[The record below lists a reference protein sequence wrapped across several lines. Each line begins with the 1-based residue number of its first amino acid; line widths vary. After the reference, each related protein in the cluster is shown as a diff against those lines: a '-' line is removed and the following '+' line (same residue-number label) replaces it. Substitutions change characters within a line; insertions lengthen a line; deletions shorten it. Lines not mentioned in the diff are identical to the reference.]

1 MTSFLVFGLSI
12 GLGLLV
18 YGVVLL
24 LIAAFQEHVNNM
36 EQGHGHIGGIGL
48 QQPAGNLWAAR
59 VQRQVSALGTRIRSY
74 VAAVSASKRTVYVDQ
89 LYEQHH
95 PRIAAINKAIHG
107 KVTR

>member
-59 VQRQVSALGTRIRSY
+59 VQRQVSALGARIRRY
-74 VAAVSASKRTVYVDQ
+74 VETISASKRTVYVDQ

-95 PRIAAINKAIHG
+95 PRISAIRRLVK
-107 KVTR
+107 